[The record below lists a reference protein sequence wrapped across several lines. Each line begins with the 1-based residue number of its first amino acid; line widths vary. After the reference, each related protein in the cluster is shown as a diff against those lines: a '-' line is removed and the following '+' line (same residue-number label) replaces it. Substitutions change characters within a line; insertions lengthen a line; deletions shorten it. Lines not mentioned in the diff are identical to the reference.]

1 MSMVTIGE
9 AAQQSGVSAKMLRH
23 YEQIGLIEPATRS
36 DAGYRLYSE
45 KAIATLMFI
54 RHARDLGF
62 STHQIADLLSL
73 RNNPQRAS
81 REVKSVAE
89 QHLQELYAQQQQL
102 VQMINLLQ
110 DMIRQCPGDND
121 PNCAILEKMSTM
133 ETPFSVTSGHSNHS
147 RSQKGGQS

>member
-36 DAGYRLYSE
+36 DAGYRLYSD

-89 QHLQELYAQQQQL
+89 HHLQELYEQQQRL

-110 DMIRQCPGDND
+110 DMIRQCPGDNA
-121 PNCAILEKMSTM
+121 PNCAILEKMGTM
-133 ETPFSVTSGHSNHS
+133 KAPFSDVDGDSNNVIPHNGG
-147 RSQKGGQS
+147 RS

>member
-45 KAIATLMFI
+45 KAISTLMFI

-62 STHQIADLLSL
+62 STHQIADLLRL

-89 QHLQELYAQQQQL
+89 QHLQELYEQQQRL

-110 DMIRQCPGDND
+110 EMIRQCPGDND
-121 PNCAILEKMSTM
+121 PNCAILEKMSTVDKF
-133 ETPFSVTSGHSNHS
+133 FSDDSDHSKHS
-147 RSQKGGQS
+147 RSQKGCQS

>member
-1 MSMVTIGE
+1 MSMVTISE
-9 AAQQSGVSAKMLRH
+9 AAKQSGVSAKMLRH

-62 STHQIADLLSL
+62 STHQIADLLHL

-89 QHLQELYAQQQQL
+89 QHLQELYTQQQQL
-102 VQMINLLQ
+102 VQMINLLHE
-110 DMIRQCPGDND
+110 MIRQCPGDDD
-121 PNCAILEKMSTM
+121 PNCAILETMSTM
-133 ETPFSVTSGHSNHS
+133 ETSFSDVSGHSNHS
-147 RSQKGGQS
+147 RSQKGGLS